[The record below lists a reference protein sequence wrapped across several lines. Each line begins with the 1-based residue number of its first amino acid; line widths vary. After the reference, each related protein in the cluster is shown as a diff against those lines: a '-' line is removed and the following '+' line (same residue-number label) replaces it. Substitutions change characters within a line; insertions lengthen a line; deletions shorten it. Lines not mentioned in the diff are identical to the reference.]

1 MNNIHVIN
9 LSAYKQP
16 EVVESNQKEWVEYG
30 ANNDYFDYLIDRFN
44 ASTTNNAV
52 ISNICKLV
60 YGRGLTATNA
70 RLKPNEYAQAL
81 ALFSPEDLRKIIVD
95 RKMLGQFAL
104 QLHYDKGHKKI
115 LKAYHI
121 PVQLLRAEKCNKDGE
136 IEAYYYSDNWSDTK
150 KYEPKRISA
159 FGFGSSEIE
168 ILYFKPYS
176 VGLKYYSNPDYLA
189 GLPYCELE
197 ESVSKYLNNLVNT
210 SFSPKT
216 IINFNNG
223 VPSDEQQ
230 EEIKRNVTN
239 QLTGAEGSQL
249 IVAFNSNSESKA
261 TVESLPVSDA
271 DKQYAYVAEEALRKI
286 LLSHQVTSPLLFG
299 IATTTGF
306 SANADELKNSAIL
319 FDNMVIKPYQ
329 DEIIEAIETVLNFN
343 GIDLNLTFKPLQPLD
358 AQGNLTDNNS
368 KAIIDGIQSLSPL
381 VANKVIESMTANEIR
396 ALVGLSPEKGGS
408 DLPNDPNASLSSQEI
423 DLSGYGEE
431 IDLSKWVL
439 IDSFDED
446 GSEVFDFDKEQT
458 TLSKVW
464 DFVKTGVANP
474 MAKSEQDAIVKDVK
488 FMTRYRYSGLLRPNT
503 RAFCKAMLSADKL
516 YRKED
521 IERMSEDPLVN
532 PNFGEGGSDTYSIF
546 RFKGG
551 ARCRHSFKREVYA
564 SLNTDAVSPL
574 NKDAKKILTSIA
586 EKRGYKIRNPYEVSV
601 QPNNLPHKG
610 FSPNNKNLPKDAK

>member
-1 MNNIHVIN
+1 MSNHI
-9 LSAYKQP
+9 LQLAAYKQP

-30 ANNDYFDYLIDRFN
+30 ADNNYFQYLIDRYN
-44 ASTTNNAV
+44 ASTTNSAV
-52 ISNICKLV
+52 IGNICKLI
-60 YGRGLTATNA
+60 YGRGLTALNA
-70 RLKPNEYAQAL
+70 NQKPNEYAQAL
-81 ALFSPEDLRKIIVD
+81 ALFSAEDLKKIITD
-95 RKMLGQFAL
+95 RKMLGQCAL

-121 PVQLLRAEKCNKDGE
+121 PVHLLRAEKCNKDGE
-136 IEAYYYSDNWSDTK
+136 IEAYYYSDDWTDTK

-168 ILYFKPYS
+168 ILYYKPYS

-197 ESVSKYLNNLVNT
+197 ERVSKYLNNLVST
-210 SFSPKT
+210 SFSPKS
-216 IINFNNG
+216 IINFCNDI
-223 VPSDEQQ
+223 PSEEKQD
-230 EEIKRNVTN
+230 EIKRKIID
-239 QLTGAEGSQL
+239 QLTGESGSQL
-249 IVAFNSNSESKA
+249 IVSFNANTESKT

-329 DEIIEAIETVLNFN
+329 DEIIEMLDMVLNFN
-343 GIDLNLTFKPLQPLD
+343 GIDLILTFKPLQPLD

-396 ALVGLSPEKGGS
+396 ALVGLAPERGGS
-408 DLPNDPNASLSSQEI
+408 DLAPVEMSSQEI
-423 DLSGYGEE
+423 DLSGYGEILDPKE
-431 IDLSKWVL
+431 WML

-446 GSEVFDFDKEQT
+446 GSEEWTPKQT
-458 TLSKVW
+458 ALEKVVN
-464 DFVKTGVANP
+464 FVKTGTANP

-488 FMTRYRYSGLLRPNT
+488 YITRYRYTGLIRPNS
-503 RAFCKAMLSADKL
+503 RAFCKAMLQADKL

-521 IERMSEDPLVN
+521 IARMSEDPKVN
-532 PNFGEGGSDTYSIF
+532 PKWGPEGADTYDLF
-546 RFKGG
+546 KYKGG
-551 ARCRHSFKREVYA
+551 GDCRHIWRREVYA
-564 SLNTDAVSPL
+564 SIDGLGIDPTNPNAR
-574 NKDAKKILTSIA
+574 KIATSTA
-586 EKRGYKIRNPYEVSV
+586 EKRGYKVRNPYQVSV
-601 QPNNLPHKG
+601 QPTNLPNNG
-610 FSPNNKNLPKDAK
+610 FLPTNKRFK

>member
-60 YGRGLTATNA
+60 YGRGLTATSA

-150 KYEPKRISA
+150 KYEPKRINA

-168 ILYFKPYS
+168 ILYYKPYS

-343 GIDLNLTFKPLQPLD
+343 GIDLKLKFKRLNILEDGELTNAD
-358 AQGNLTDNNS
+358 APKEET
-368 KAIIDGIQSLSPL
+368 
-381 VANKVIESMTANEIR
+381 T
-396 ALVGLSPEKGGS
+396 
-408 DLPNDPNASLSSQEI
+408 LSSQEI

-464 DFVKTGVANP
+464 DFVKTGIASP
-474 MAKSEQDAIVKDVK
+474 ISKSEQDAIVKDVK
-488 FMTRYRYSGLLRPNT
+488 FMTRYRYTGLIRPNS

-516 YRKED
+516 YRWED
-521 IERMSEDPLVN
+521 ILKMSKDPLVN
-532 PNFGEGGSDTYSIF
+532 PGFGEGGADIYSIEK
-546 RFKGG
+546 FKGG
-551 ARCRHSFKREVYA
+551 ARCRHKWKREVYA
-564 SLNTDAVSPL
+564 SLNTDVVSPL